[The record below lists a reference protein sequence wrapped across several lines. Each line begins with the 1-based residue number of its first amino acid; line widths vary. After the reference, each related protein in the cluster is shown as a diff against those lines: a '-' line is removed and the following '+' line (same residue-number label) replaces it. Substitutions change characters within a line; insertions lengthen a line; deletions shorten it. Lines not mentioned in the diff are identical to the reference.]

1 MDTAN
6 RATGSVRNQF
16 MYMWKMASP
25 GDANIEFY
33 TASQGTVNYLNILI
47 TIIL

>member
-25 GDANIEFY
+25 GGVEPP
-33 TASQGTVNYLNILI
+33 LPP
-47 TIIL
+47 